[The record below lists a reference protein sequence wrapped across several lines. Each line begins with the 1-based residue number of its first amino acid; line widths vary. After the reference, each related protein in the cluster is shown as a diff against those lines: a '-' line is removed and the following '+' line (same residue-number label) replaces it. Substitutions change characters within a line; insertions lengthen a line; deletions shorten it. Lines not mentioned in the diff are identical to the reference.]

1 MQVIVTK
8 DNVKITDSEY
18 QIHKGEYRA
27 NGVEYEF
34 SSEYEGLTCKAI
46 FNDNTNEPIE
56 VPITAGT
63 SIIPYEILSS
73 GASKCEL
80 RVYGYETEEV
90 EEEGEIKTKLK
101 LRYSPTYT
109 EFDIRRGSYIPDVSS
124 TEEITPSQF
133 EQYSEKLNQGLEEL
147 EEAIESIDVDT
158 TYARE
163 MGDYAK
169 EQGDYSKEQGDSAKE
184 IVDSYSTTISAMQRD
199 ISSNTANINT
209 NTTNIANLTNRV
221 STNESNIATINTNL
235 SNYSLISE
243 TGSQLVLNLDSSNY
257 KIKALL
263 KDKNGNTINTSN
275 EIDLPLESV
284 VVSGAYDNVNKK
296 IVLTLEGGSTID
308 IPVGDLINGLQSQ
321 ITSTNKLNSDLVDDS
336 LSANKF
342 VTSAEKTTWNN
353 KSDFSGNYNDLSNKP
368 TIPTRLSQLSDD
380 STHRLVS
387 DTDKENWNNKLEES
401 DLSDYVKN
409 TDYATSSKGGVFKT
423 STYYGTQVING
434 ILSTPSVD
442 YNTYANTSPNER
454 FISKGTLENVI
465 TGKDLTTK
473 AYVDGLVGD
482 ISSALDTIN
491 GEVVGD

>member
-8 DNVKITDSEY
+8 DIVKITDSEY

-27 NGVEYEF
+27 NGVEYEL
-34 SSEYEGLTCKAI
+34 SEEYEGLTCKAI
-46 FNDNTNEPIE
+46 FNDNINEPIE

-90 EEEGEIKTKLK
+90 EEEGETKTKLK

-158 TYARE
+158 SYARD

-209 NTTNIANLTNRV
+209 NTTNITNLTNRV
-221 STNESNIATINTNL
+221 STNESNIATINANL

-275 EIDLPLESV
+275 EIDLPLE
-284 VVSGAYDNVNKK
+284 
-296 IVLTLEGGSTID
+296 
-308 IPVGDLINGLQSQ
+308 
-321 ITSTNKLNSDLVDDS
+321 
-336 LSANKF
+336 
-342 VTSAEKTTWNN
+342 
-353 KSDFSGNYNDLSNKP
+353 
-368 TIPTRLSQLSDD
+368 
-380 STHRLVS
+380 
-387 DTDKENWNNKLEES
+387 
-401 DLSDYVKN
+401 
-409 TDYATSSKGGVFKT
+409 
-423 STYYGTQVING
+423 
-434 ILSTPSVD
+434 
-442 YNTYANTSPNER
+442 
-454 FISKGTLENVI
+454 NVI

-473 AYVDGLVGD
+473 TYVDGLVGD
-482 ISSALDTIN
+482 IDTALDTIN
-491 GEVVGD
+491 GEVIS

>member
-27 NGVEYEF
+27 NGVEYEL
-34 SSEYEGLTCKAI
+34 SEEYEGLTCKAI

-63 SIIPYEILSS
+63 SIIPYEVLSS

-90 EEEGEIKTKLK
+90 EGEIKLK
-101 LRYSPTYT
+101 LRYSPTYA

-158 TYARE
+158 SYARE

-209 NTTNIANLTNRV
+209 NTTNITNLTNRV

-284 VVSGAYDNVNKK
+284 VVSGTYDNVNKK

-321 ITSTNKLNSDLVDDS
+321 ITSANKLNSDLVDDS
-336 LSANKF
+336 LSTNKF

-368 TIPTRLSQLSDD
+368 TIPTQLNQLSDD

-387 DTDKENWNNKLEES
+387 DTEKENWNNKLEES
-401 DLSDYVKN
+401 DLSEYVKN
-409 TDYATSSKGGVFKT
+409 TDYPNGNVAGVIKSSN
-423 STYYGTQVING
+423 YYGTYVGSTNG
-434 ILSTPSVD
+434 VLTSVTKTNAEYD
-442 YNTYANTSPNER
+442 NAPDSM
-454 FISKGTLENVI
+454 FVGKGTLDNVLNARI
-465 TGKDLTTK
+465 
-473 AYVDGLVGD
+473 GD
-482 ISSALDTIN
+482 IDTALDTIN
-491 GEVVGD
+491 GEVIS

>member
-1 MQVIVTK
+1 M
-8 DNVKITDSEY
+8 
-18 QIHKGEYRA
+18 
-27 NGVEYEF
+27 
-34 SSEYEGLTCKAI
+34 
-46 FNDNTNEPIE
+46 
-56 VPITAGT
+56 
-63 SIIPYEILSS
+63 
-73 GASKCEL
+73 
-80 RVYGYETEEV
+80 
-90 EEEGEIKTKLK
+90 
-101 LRYSPTYT
+101 
-109 EFDIRRGSYIPDVSS
+109 
-124 TEEITPSQF
+124 
-133 EQYSEKLNQGLEEL
+133 
-147 EEAIESIDVDT
+147 
-158 TYARE
+158 
-163 MGDYAK
+163 
-169 EQGDYSKEQGDSAKE
+169 
-184 IVDSYSTTISAMQRD
+184 
-199 ISSNTANINT
+199 
-209 NTTNIANLTNRV
+209 
-221 STNESNIATINTNL
+221 
-235 SNYSLISE
+235 
-243 TGSQLVLNLDSSNY
+243 LNLDSSNY

-284 VVSGAYDNVNKK
+284 VVSGTYDNVNKK

-368 TIPTRLSQLSDD
+368 TIPTQLSQLSDD

-409 TDYATSSKGGVFKT
+409 TDYATSSVGGVVKAANGFQIGST
-423 STYYGTQVING
+423 GNANCTQYNYSTY
-434 ILSTPSVD
+434 
-442 YNTYANTSPNER
+442 NTVEGYV

-482 ISSALDTIN
+482 ISSVIDSIN
-491 GEVVGD
+491 GEEV

>member
-1 MQVIVTK
+1 MQVKVSK
-8 DNVKITDSEY
+8 DSVIITDSDY
-18 QIHKGEYRA
+18 MIHKGEYRA

-46 FNDNTNEPIE
+46 FNDGTNTVE
-56 VPITAGT
+56 VPITTGE
-63 SIIPYEILSS
+63 SIIPYEVLSS

-90 EEEGEIKTKLK
+90 EEEGETVTKLK
-101 LRYSPTYT
+101 LRYSPAYA
-109 EFDIRRGSYIPDVSS
+109 EFDIRRGSYIPDASS
-124 TEEITPSQF
+124 AEEITPSQF

-184 IVDSYSTTISAMQRD
+184 IVDTYSTTISAMQRD

-221 STNESNIATINTNL
+221 STNETNIATINTNL

-368 TIPTRLSQLSDD
+368 TIPTQLSQLSDD

-409 TDYATSSKGGVFKT
+409 TNYATAGKGGVVKVN
-423 STYYGTQVING
+423 STYNLSIDNG
-434 ILSTPSVD
+434 SIYPAGLNITE
-442 YNTYANTSPNER
+442 YNNANNRT
-454 FISKGTLENVI
+454 FIGKYTLENVI

-473 AYVDGLVGD
+473 AYVDGLIGD
-482 ISSALDTIN
+482 I
-491 GEVVGD
+491 GEVLDEIQGESI